1 MLPSCFSMKS
11 FMNSMYSSFPPNL
24 PNINKKRKNYLL
36 EIYTKERDP
45 ICLLFYVLTERLEPL
60 TWYCWQES
68 GWFWQWGSNFWQLF
82 LEGILEKNQIFIYNT
97 KFFLSD
103 IIKNSFTF
111 PTKKKK
117 ISSDICSHFV
127 PIHFL
132 KWRDFKHFA
141 PWTLEFKNHGSFKT

>member
-24 PNINKKRKNYLL
+24 PNINKKWKNYLL

-45 ICLLFYVLTERLEPL
+45 ICLLFYVLTEWLEPL

-111 PTKKKK
+111 STKKK
-117 ISSDICSHFV
+117 DFFWHLQPFCSNPF
-127 PIHFL
+127 
-132 KWRDFKHFA
+132 FKMERFQA
-141 PWTLEFKNHGSFKT
+141 FCTLNIRI